1 MRIEYEGAL
10 EIKGNL
16 LFFET
21 VENVGL
27 NEEVAIRSNE
37 KILKGIVSSINE
49 QITVIEILGEV
60 YELDLQNIKVEFKY
74 KPVQIPLSEEMS
86 GKVLNS
92 FGEILDKSIV
102 NVEKYQNINV
112 GAYNPAKR
120 LYPKDIVKTGF
131 SSIDALNTLIKGQ
144 KLPIFALSGL
154 PNDEFVAKLATQ
166 IEIENSVVIL
176 GAIGLRHERAEF
188 LIDNIVK
195 NNQNVTVF
203 LNLANEPAVNSLV
216 LPRSALTFAEYMAF
230 EKGKNV
236 IVILYDMTNYANALR
251 EISAKK
257 EEIPGKKGY
266 PGYMYSDL
274 ASIYERAGILKGK
287 EGSITQIPILTLP
300 DDDITHPIPDL
311 TGYITEG
318 QITMD
323 RNLYKKGIFPPVNV
337 LTSLSRLMNSAIDKT
352 HKRFASQLYSS
363 YAKAKKIEMFASI
376 IGEEELSETE
386 KKYLLFSKKFEKEFI
401 NQDIGRTFEETFNKG
416 WELLKILPESE
427 LIRLTDEE
435 IKKYING

>member
-1 MRIEYEGAL
+1 MRIEYEGAF

-21 VENVGL
+21 IENVGL
-27 NEEVAIRSNE
+27 NEEVIIRSNG

-49 QITVIEILGEV
+49 KITVIEILGNV

-74 KPVQIPLSEEMS
+74 KPVQIPLSEEMC
-86 GKVLNS
+86 GKVLNA
-92 FGEILDKSIV
+92 FGEVIEGEIV
-102 NVEKYQNINV
+102 NVQKYQNINV
-112 GAYNPAKR
+112 GAYNPTKR
-120 LYPKDIVKTGF
+120 LYPRNIVKTGF
-131 SSIDALNTLIKGQ
+131 SSMDALNTLIKGQ

-154 PNDEFVAKLATQ
+154 PNDKFVGKLATQ
-166 IEIENSVVIL
+166 IQIENSLVIL
-176 GAIGLRHERAEF
+176 GAIGLRYERAEF
-188 LIDNIVK
+188 LINNIIK
-195 NNQNVTVF
+195 NNQNITVF
-203 LNLANEPAVNSLV
+203 LNLADEPTVNSLI
-216 LPRSALTFAEYMAF
+216 LPRSVLTFAEYMAF
-230 EKGKNV
+230 EKNKNV

-274 ASIYERAGILKGK
+274 ASIYERAGIFKEK

-300 DDDITHPIPDL
+300 DDDITHPIADL

-352 HKRFASQLYSS
+352 HKHFASQLYSS

-386 KKYLLFSKKFEKEFI
+386 KKYLIFSKKFEREFI
-401 NQDIGRTFEETFNKG
+401 NQEINRSFEETFNKG
-416 WELLKILPESE
+416 WEIMKILPESE
-427 LIRLTDEE
+427 LIRLSVEE
-435 IKKYING
+435 IEKYIND